1 MKAQWKTF
9 VVTDCVAVTQYIKKS
24 LPGELNVFAKH
35 HKIQYI
41 KHNHNISDK
50 YIKLEIDV

>member
-1 MKAQWKTF
+1 M
-9 VVTDCVAVTQYIKKS
+9 VTDSVAVTQYIKKS